1 MLFVV
6 QIVTQLQYSPQ
17 ETGMHAVA
25 NKYLGTYPFSFPQ
38 VGDSG
43 TPVVP

>member
-17 ETGMHAVA
+17 DSGMHAVTTKCLTT
-25 NKYLGTYPFSFPQ
+25 NQFSFPQ
-38 VGDSG
+38 VGNRG
-43 TPVVP
+43 TPVVL

>member
-17 ETGMHAVA
+17 ETGMQAVA
-25 NKYLGTYPFSFPQ
+25 TKHLGTTQISFPQ
-38 VGDSG
+38 LGNWR
-43 TPVVP
+43 TPVVL

>member
-17 ETGMHAVA
+17 VIGMHPVA
-25 NKYLGTYPFSFPQ
+25 TKYLGTNPFSFPQ
-38 VGDSG
+38 VGK
-43 TPVVP
+43 

>member
-17 ETGMHAVA
+17 ETDTHAVA
-25 NKYLGTYPFSFPQ
+25 NKYLGTNPFSFPQ
-38 VGDSG
+38 VGN
-43 TPVVP
+43 

>member
-6 QIVTQLQYSPQ
+6 QIMAQLEHSPQ

-25 NKYLGTYPFSFPQ
+25 NKYLGTNSFPFPQ
-38 VGDSG
+38 VGN
-43 TPVVP
+43 